1 MVWVLLLV
9 VLTASVCGMFAER
22 KTPTVYQAEEDDNI
36 TVTLDSHNQTDLSLA
51 NIICLL
57 QSKPLKV
64 LYQTIGGAEVP
75 ESQHQQFAGR
85 VLCDGDALRRGRVQL
100 HVSRVTAEDSGDYR
114 CDLAADYD
122 RKERRW
128 RLKTTEMFA
137 LNVSHRGANSDVS
150 LNTPKSPEGE
160 SGWSKT
166 ELIVYL
172 MLAVG
177 VVVLVSALVGHQ
189 VYLRRR
195 SAQASRAQ
203 DQDVQSLSEPL
214 KQINNKSGTHPHVIQ
229 VPNGS
234 GLQNLTLKPPSNMR
248 STLMVSPR

>member
-36 TVTLDSHNQTDLSLA
+36 TVTLDSHDQTDLSLA
-51 NIICLL
+51 NIICFL

-64 LYQTIGGAEVP
+64 LYQMSVGAELP

-85 VLCDGDALRRGRVQL
+85 VLCDGDALRRGRVRL

-128 RLKTTEMFA
+128 RLLTTEYFA
-137 LNVSHRGANSDVS
+137 VNVAQSSDVS
-150 LNTPKSPEGE
+150 LNLAAPQGANPPPGGPQRNITAPILLVIVIFAV
-160 SGWSKT
+160 
-166 ELIVYL
+166 LIW
-172 MLAVG
+172 AT
-177 VVVLVSALVGHQ
+177 GH
-189 VYLRRR
+189 LRGLLRGIRR
-195 SAQASRAQ
+195 M
-203 DQDVQSLSEPL
+203 
-214 KQINNKSGTHPHVIQ
+214 IQ
-229 VPNGS
+229 
-234 GLQNLTLKPPSNMR
+234 M
-248 STLMVSPR
+248 